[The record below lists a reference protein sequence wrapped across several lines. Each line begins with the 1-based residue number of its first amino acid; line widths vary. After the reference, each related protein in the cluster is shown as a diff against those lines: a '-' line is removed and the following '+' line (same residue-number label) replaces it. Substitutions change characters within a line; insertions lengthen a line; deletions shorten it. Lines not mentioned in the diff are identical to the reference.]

1 LVREKTAT
9 VPAASSS
16 SGAGLT
22 KIEEV
27 APDPPPKRKRGG
39 GIRKRKKQE
48 IEMSL
53 APRTSSNILPY
64 HDVNNDPYFIK
75 L

>member
-1 LVREKTAT
+1 MTAT
-9 VPAASSS
+9 VPASS
-16 SGAGLT
+16 SGSGLT

-27 APDPPPKRKRGG
+27 APEPPPKRKRGG
-39 GIRKRKKQE
+39 ALRKRKKQE

-53 APRTSSNILPY
+53 APSTSSNILPY